1 MRRTTTATIAVALA
15 CAAPVLA
22 MAAGPG
28 HPRGKE
34 PLRAH
39 PPMHA
44 SLKLLYHGGPVM
56 RHNTT
61 YAIYWVPPG
70 RTIAATYRRS
80 IDRYLRDVA
89 AAHGAQNNVYGT
101 LTQYGDATGAIA
113 NESAFAGSTV
123 DTSPFPPAL
132 CKPYSGVTACLT
144 DGQVRSE
151 VASVIAAHRWHA
163 DASTLF
169 ILLTPK
175 GVGGC
180 ETRSTMSCAFTAWC
194 AYHSNVGTG
203 PGATVYT
210 FVPYGE
216 TDPNGCGIPEHPVGY
231 EADATINTLSHEHRE
246 SIGDPFGD
254 AWTDSN
260 GAESSDKCAWSFGR
274 AIGSTRT
281 GRYTNLING
290 HGYMLQM
297 EWSNR
302 SRSCV
307 QRGQ

>member
-1 MRRTTTATIAVALA
+1 MRRSTTATLLAALA

-22 MAAGPG
+22 SAMHAT

-34 PLRAH
+34 PIRAH
-39 PPMHA
+39 PPA
-44 SLKLLYHGGPVM
+44 RAALNLLYHGGAVM
-56 RHNTT
+56 HHNTT
-61 YAIYWVPPG
+61 YTIYWVPPG
-70 RTIAATYRRS
+70 EKIAPTYQRAVT
-80 IDRYLRDVA
+80 RYLTDVA
-89 AAHGAQNNVYGT
+89 AAHGTTNNVYGT
-101 LTQYGDATGAIA
+101 LTQYTDHGGPVL
-113 NESAFAGSTV
+113 NESTFGGTTI
-123 DTSPFPPAL
+123 DTRPFPVAV
-132 CKPYSGVTACLT
+132 CKPYPGVKSCIT
-144 DGQVRSE
+144 DAQVQAE
-151 VASVIAAHRWHA
+151 VASVIADRGWKPNAE
-163 DASTLF
+163 TLF

-180 ETRSTMSCAFTAWC
+180 ERASLMSCAFTSWC

-203 PGATVYT
+203 TKATLYT

-216 TDPNGCGIPEHPVGY
+216 TAPDGCGIPEHPVGA

-254 AWTDSN
+254 AWTDRN

-297 EWSNR
+297 EWSNAA
-302 SRSCV
+302 RSCV